1 MISSFEFKKNEFEK
15 KDKWK
20 KKLIRF
26 LVVYDIFFY
35 IVDFLSKCYF
45 SYIII
50 WVFFIS
56 YFVYKECICISF
68 VCWFLL

>member
-50 WVFFIS
+50 
-56 YFVYKECICISF
+56 
-68 VCWFLL
+68 